1 MELLHGKLIDHTG
14 LLVLGICGAQG
25 SGKSTLA
32 RMLVSRLSDEG
43 IRAASLSL
51 DDLYLTRAERNR
63 LAFDVHPLLAMRGVP
78 GTHEVDLGISLID
91 RLASGEP
98 ADLPLFDKAI
108 DDRFSADLWRKAPA
122 NCRVLV
128 FEGWCVAARPQLEEA
143 LGDPVN
149 ALEYDEDADGI
160 WRRWVNRRLAGDYQ
174 RLFSRI
180 DALIM
185 LAAPSFAVVKD
196 WRLQQERDLEQS
208 AHAVMDE
215 AGITRFIQF
224 YQRLTEWMLA
234 EMPARADLVVRL
246 DARRQLLS
254 ID

>member
-1 MELLHGKLIDHTG
+1 
-14 LLVLGICGAQG
+14 
-25 SGKSTLA
+25 
-32 RMLVSRLSDEG
+32 
-43 IRAASLSL
+43 
-51 DDLYLTRAERNR
+51 
-63 LAFDVHPLLAMRGVP
+63 
-78 GTHEVDLGISLID
+78 
-91 RLASGEP
+91 
-98 ADLPLFDKAI
+98 
-108 DDRFSADLWRKAPA
+108 
-122 NCRVLV
+122 
-128 FEGWCVAARPQLEEA
+128 
-143 LGDPVN
+143 
-149 ALEYDEDADGI
+149 
-160 WRRWVNRRLAGDYQ
+160 
-174 RLFSRI
+174 
-180 DALIM
+180 M